1 MSPVLAGGFLTT
13 GPPGKSQD
21 SALSLQAKQVRTLV
35 RELRSYMNI
44 PGMEADLTPSA
55 GTQNTEFGGSQWSPQ
70 AECPL
75 HKSVHDGKVIK
86 K

>member
-1 MSPVLAGGFLTT
+1 
-13 GPPGKSQD
+13 
-21 SALSLQAKQVRTLV
+21 
-35 RELRSYMNI
+35 MNV
-44 PGMEADLTPSA
+44 PGMEADLMLSA

>member
-1 MSPVLAGGFLTT
+1 MINQSPICSLARDCG
-13 GPPGKSQD
+13 
-21 SALSLQAKQVRTLV
+21 
-35 RELRSYMNI
+35 MNV
-44 PGMEADLTPSA
+44 PGMEADLTLSA

>member
-1 MSPVLAGGFLTT
+1 
-13 GPPGKSQD
+13 
-21 SALSLQAKQVRTLV
+21 
-35 RELRSYMNI
+35 MNI

>member
-1 MSPVLAGGFLTT
+1 
-13 GPPGKSQD
+13 
-21 SALSLQAKQVRTLV
+21 
-35 RELRSYMNI
+35 MNV
-44 PGMEADLTPSA
+44 PGMEADLMLSA
-55 GTQNTEFGGSQWSPQ
+55 GTQNTEFGWSPQ